1 MFKWL
6 LAVCRRTL
14 SIKHSGIL
22 LKEINQLFRKDYL
35 CTVNETKIQMKQIG
49 ILITL
54 LLVVLNSCGSKQ
66 TEGRLVSVSIE
77 PQRYFA
83 EQIGGDKFVIN
94 TVVPAGQNPEVYDPT
109 PQQMVQVGKSE
120 AYFRVGHLGFEE
132 VWISKI
138 IANNK
143 DMQVF
148 DLSEGMD
155 LIENTEEHDHDHD
168 HEHGEECTHGHY
180 GVDPHTWS
188 SINGA
193 KKIAWNTL
201 NAFIAL
207 DKENTQYYWNN
218 YNRLMDQIEQTEQ
231 EIYNLL
237 APLTNRTFIIYH
249 PALTYFSAEYNLT
262 QLSIEMEGKEPSPA
276 QLKRLIDTAKES
288 GAKVVFIQ
296 KEFDKKNAE
305 LVAKETNCNLVVI
318 NPLDYDWKKEM
329 MHIAQ
334 ALANGE
340 NN

>member
-1 MFKWL
+1 MKRFSILIAL
-6 LAVCRRTL
+6 LAL
-14 SIKHSGIL
+14 
-22 LKEINQLFRKDYL
+22 
-35 CTVNETKIQMKQIG
+35 
-49 ILITL
+49 
-54 LLVVLNSCGSKQ
+54 VLNSCGSKQ
-66 TEGRLVSVSIE
+66 TDDRLISVSIE

-83 EQIGGDKFVIN
+83 EKIAGDKFTIN
-94 TVVPAGQNPEVYDPT
+94 TVVPTGQNPEVYDPT
-109 PQQMVQVGKSE
+109 PQQMMQVGRSK
-120 AYFRVGHLGFEE
+120 AYLQIGHLGFEE

-138 IANNK
+138 IEDNEA
-143 DMQVF
+143 MEIF

-155 LIENTEEHDHDHD
+155 LIDNSEEHDHDHD
-168 HEHGEECTHGHY
+168 HDHSHHGEEGAHVHY

-193 KKIAWNTL
+193 KQIAWNTL

-218 YNRLMDQIEQTEQ
+218 YNHLMDEIEQVEQ
-231 EIYNLL
+231 DIYHLL
-237 APLTNRTFIIYH
+237 TPLTNRAFIIYH
-249 PALTYFSAEYNLT
+249 PALTYFSREYNLT

-296 KEFDKKNAE
+296 QEFDQKNAE
-305 LVAKETNCNLVVI
+305 LVAKETSCKLVVI

-334 ALANGE
+334 SLANGE
-340 NN
+340 TN

>member
-1 MFKWL
+1 MKQ
-6 LAVCRRTL
+6 
-14 SIKHSGIL
+14 SGIL
-22 LKEINQLFRKDYL
+22 IA
-35 CTVNETKIQMKQIG
+35 
-49 ILITL
+49 L
-54 LLVVLNSCGSKQ
+54 LLLVLNSCGNKQ

-83 EQIGGDKFVIN
+83 EQIAGDKFVIN
-94 TVVPAGQNPEVYDPT
+94 TVVPEGQNPEVYDPT

-120 AYFRVGHLGFEE
+120 AYLRVGYLGFEE
-132 VWISKI
+132 VWITKI
-138 IANNK
+138 IENNK
-143 DMQVF
+143 GIEVF

-155 LIENTEEHDHDHD
+155 LIENLEEHDHDHGHTHNHD
-168 HEHGEECTHGHY
+168 HDHGHAEEGNHGHY

-207 DKENTQYYWNN
+207 DKENTQYYWDN
-218 YNRLMDQIEQTEQ
+218 YNRLMGEIEQTEQ
-231 EIYNLL
+231 DINNLL

-249 PALTYFSAEYNLT
+249 PALTYFSKEYNLT

-334 ALANGE
+334 ALADGE
-340 NN
+340 IN